1 IAFIDRNVDDLGTL
15 LAGIS
20 PHVEPILLSDDEPAP
35 RQMVRAVKG
44 RADLDA
50 IHVIAHGRPGE
61 VSFGAGVLSLDTTDE
76 HAAELTEVGRM
87 LRGGAI
93 YLWTCET
100 ARGKRGAAFIEALAR
115 ASGAPIAASTQRVGA
130 AARGGRWQ
138 LDARPGATDASTP
151 LTAQGVV
158 SYPGVMATKTWK
170 NNGSSGSRA
179 ASNWTAGDVP
189 AADDEVDGKDTGFAD
204 TIPSQ
209 GTGGSHVTIAG

>member
-1 IAFIDRNVDDLGTL
+1 MSPRTFKRAIAFIDRNVDDLGTL

-50 IHVIAHGRPGE
+50 IHVIAHGRRGE
-61 VSFGAGVLSLDTTDE
+61 VSFGAGALSLDTTDK
-76 HAAELTEVGRM
+76 HAAQLAEVGRI
-87 LRGGAI
+87 LCGGAI

-100 ARGKRGAAFIEALAR
+100 ARGKRGAAFVKALAR

-130 AARGGRWQ
+130 AAQGGWWQ
-138 LDARPGATDASTP
+138 LDARSSAVDANAP
-151 LTAQGVV
+151 LTPQGVV

-170 NNGSSGSRA
+170 NNGSSG
-179 ASNWTAGDVP
+179 N
-189 AADDEVDGKDTGFAD
+189 
-204 TIPSQ
+204 
-209 GTGGSHVTIAG
+209 